1 MAEPESLAE
10 PESKAASIVPPF
22 KDLSLAEPEFKAAA
36 RAGGGRGWGGGGG
49 YVEGAGMAPVVVV
62 LAPIVALWRGRIG
75 RRPPPL
81 HTRLRTCIPVS

>member
-36 RAGGGRGWGGGGG
+36 RAGGGRGWGGGGDMLKG
-49 YVEGAGMAPVVVV
+49 LE
-62 LAPIVALWRGRIG
+62 WRPLSWSL
-75 RRPPPL
+75 PP
-81 HTRLRTCIPVS
+81 